1 MTIADDV
8 SSARRV
14 HSGRSTREI
23 VVDLG
28 LDRRRQHLLRAVAQ
42 HVGQDVS
49 RRLSWELDQFFV
61 RASSWWRTSLPLWGD
76 LGALATPRVRRLLT
90 ASHTTFGYISEVSG
104 LLQFQ
109 VFAVLCL
116 QQCPKVACEREHAP
130 LAILGR
136 ALSG

>member
-14 HSGRSTREI
+14 HSGRSTREV

-49 RRLSWELDQFFV
+49 RRLSWELDQLFV
-61 RASSWWRTSLPLWGD
+61 RLRHGGVP
-76 LGALATPRVRRLLT
+76 PCP
-90 ASHTTFGYISEVSG
+90 FGVIWV
-104 LLQFQ
+104 
-109 VFAVLCL
+109 
-116 QQCPKVACEREHAP
+116 P
-130 LAILGR
+130 
-136 ALSG
+136 